1 MENFQT
7 QNDTALAQWVA
18 GNKSF
23 NVTGC
28 FCFEQIKLSQS
39 HPEATA
45 SERTLEFAQMT
56 AFSCIKG
63 WHENFWAAKLERNY
77 KSFTYVNYRITMDV
91 KWQQYEYYETINYLD
106 NKVMN
111 LELHEIIFFLLHTL

>member
-1 MENFQT
+1 MAMMENFQT

-39 HPEATA
+39 HPEATV
-45 SERTLEFAQMT
+45 SERTHEFAKNDGVYLYKMMT
-56 AFSCIKG
+56 
-63 WHENFWAAKLERNY
+63 
-77 KSFTYVNYRITMDV
+77 
-91 KWQQYEYYETINYLD
+91 
-106 NKVMN
+106 
-111 LELHEIIFFLLHTL
+111 